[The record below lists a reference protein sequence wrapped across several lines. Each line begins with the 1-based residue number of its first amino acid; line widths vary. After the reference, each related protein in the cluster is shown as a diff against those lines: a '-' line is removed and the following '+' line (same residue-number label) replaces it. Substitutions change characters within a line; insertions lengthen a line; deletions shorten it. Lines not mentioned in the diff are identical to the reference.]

1 MKIRNRILELV
12 TDEDLKEDLY
22 KKLKADYPIFFTRHQ
37 REMPD
42 FGNVYEYDGVKIVVE
57 PKVRQQEY
65 VDFRL
70 LELYDDLDAN
80 LNDYADKLLA
90 LPKSHAISHL
100 EGTLTQYDAEEVYDY
115 LINARKL
122 GELHDL
128 AEFKEVQRYFDREN
142 GIGIQTYLFF
152 YKGEFK
158 SFGCTIQTED
168 PSSTKTILYDQSED
182 YEKAMQYFRNESPIG
197 CVYLIDYLRNKGN
210 QKNNNKEME

>member
-1 MKIRNRILELV
+1 MRIRNRILELV

-37 REMPD
+37 RAMPD
-42 FGNVYEYDGVKIVVE
+42 FGNVYEYGGVKIVVE
-57 PKVRQQEY
+57 PKARQREY
-65 VDFRL
+65 VDYRL

-80 LNDYADKLLA
+80 LNDYADKLLT
-90 LPKSHAISHL
+90 LPKNHAISYL

-122 GELHDL
+122 GELHDF

-152 YKGEFK
+152 YKGDFK

-168 PSSTKTILYDQSED
+168 PTSTKTILYDQSED

-197 CVYLIDYLRNKGN
+197 YIYLIDCLQNKGN

>member
-1 MKIRNRILELV
+1 M
-12 TDEDLKEDLY
+12 
-22 KKLKADYPIFFTRHQ
+22 
-37 REMPD
+37 
-42 FGNVYEYDGVKIVVE
+42 
-57 PKVRQQEY
+57 
-65 VDFRL
+65 
-70 LELYDDLDAN
+70 ELYDDLDAN

-122 GELHDL
+122 GELHDF

-158 SFGCTIQTED
+158 SFAVPSKRKIRQAQKRYCTTKARITKKQCSISEMKV
-168 PSSTKTILYDQSED
+168 PSAVFI
-182 YEKAMQYFRNESPIG
+182 
-197 CVYLIDYLRNKGN
+197 
-210 QKNNNKEME
+210 